1 MRPDQ
6 ITDEMVAEFDQ
17 GVDRETGLVG
27 RPQAIVVRAGMA
39 AALSLPETRAAVLA
53 EIQTEHAAMM
63 AALPGWAEMSDLDK
77 GAALLHIHKRG
88 YEGDE
93 YAVENYPAKYI
104 EDPRLTALDRED
116 ACDHAARFE
125 ELAEE
130 LDGDEHGRLYNL
142 ALDHDRSN

>member
-1 MRPDQ
+1 MRADQ
-6 ITDEMVAEFDQ
+6 ITPEMIGAFNDSLRVSGHNTIELYSLSAAVAA
-17 GVDRETGLVG
+17 V
-27 RPQAIVVRAGMA
+27 
-39 AALSLPETRAAVLA
+39 LSMPETRQLLLE
-53 EIQTEHAAMM
+53 EIEREHAAMM
-63 AALPGWAEMSDLDK
+63 ASLPGWDEMSDLDK

-104 EDPRLTALDRED
+104 EDPRLTTLDRED

-142 ALDHDRSN
+142 ALDHERGR